1 MKNKFHEEI
10 IKPVQ
15 EKETLMRANRFL
27 SSKYALTAV
36 IILISAVSF
45 FFFNYCLNTLIALF
59 QNLENFSNPGSCFSV
74 RNAFLF
80 SFRECWGFYV
90 VFLLLI
96 LAADIRIVYGARVSW
111 KDYNIG
117 QKGTERFATLEEIQ
131 HQYRAVPDKDKCY
144 PGSGGFPVCRWKDTI
159 YIDDGPVNNL
169 IIGAPRS
176 GKGESFVFPMIDL
189 YSRAEE
195 APSLVIIDPK
205 LELYA
210 ASYQTLKERGFIPL
224 LLNTIDPS
232 RSMGYNP
239 LTPITQAYKA
249 GDYDHAQMQAK
260 GLGYA
265 WFEGSQSERDGDFW
279 LDNSANATAAMIL
292 ALVDICLKDD
302 KLLNEALIQE
312 SYQHGKPFQPSTINE
327 DKISMYSC
335 IKTFTELADVEGALD
350 IFFSERPE
358 GDPAK
363 MCYSSIK
370 ATSASGQTRGSI
382 LSSVLSKLGIFALD
396 SVAKMTTTNSINLEE
411 IGFGNNPVAVF
422 IGINLFDSSNSGI
435 ATMFL
440 QQLDMV
446 LGRKAVLSKG
456 QKCARKVIHLYDEL
470 GNIPPIP
477 KLGARLTGGPGMN
490 LLYTLVIHDF
500 AQLKALYGES
510 ANTIIT
516 GCGNK
521 AFLMTANMDTAR
533 EFSAMVGNETI
544 TNISRIGQKLS
555 LDKSLTESYEE
566 HPLINPNQLM
576 HLHRG
581 ENIIHRVLKREDLQG
596 NPVESYPIFN
606 HGKTRFLYRYEYLLD
621 SFPADISLDELP
633 VNDLSKIDLSKRS
646 FDVNR
651 YFEKKLEQQKDQLP
665 VAKLKNSVKLIDF
678 LCSIIPGLTRSK
690 ASKFSVGQLRTIIK
704 EQFDTGTLLEKD
716 RNKLMEL
723 IEAGEANDNQ

>member
-1 MKNKFHEEI
+1 MKNRFREEI

-15 EKETLMRANRFL
+15 EKETLMRANRLL

-36 IILISAVSF
+36 ILVISAVSF
-45 FFFNYCLNTLIALF
+45 FFFNYCMNTLLLILQNLKNFQEPAPWFSF
-59 QNLENFSNPGSCFSV
+59 QN
-74 RNAFLF
+74 AFTF
-80 SFRECWGFYV
+80 RFRECWGFYLV
-90 VFLLLI
+90 VLLLI
-96 LAADIRIVYGARVSW
+96 IAADIRIVYGARVSW
-111 KDYNIG
+111 KDYNVG
-117 QKGTERFATLEEIQ
+117 QKGTERFTTPEEIQ
-131 HQYRAVPDKDKCY
+131 RQYRVIPAKDQRY
-144 PGSGGFPVCRWKDTI
+144 PGCGGFPVCRIKDKI
-159 YIDDGPVNNL
+159 FIDDGPVNNL

-189 YSRAEE
+189 YSRAENT
-195 APSLVIIDPK
+195 PSLVVIDPK

-210 ASYQTLKERGFIPL
+210 ASYQTLKSRGFVPL
-224 LLNTIDPS
+224 LLNTIDPAH
-232 RSMGYNP
+232 SMGYNP
-239 LTPITQAYKA
+239 LTPIAQAYQA
-249 GDYDHAQMQAK
+249 GDYDYAQIQAK

-292 ALVDICLKDD
+292 ALVDICLEDD
-302 KLLNEALIQE
+302 RVFNEARLQE
-312 SYQHGKPFQPSTINE
+312 SYRRGKPFQPSTINE

-335 IKTFTELADVEGALD
+335 VKTFTELADVEGALD
-350 IFFSERPE
+350 IFFAERPE

-370 ATSASGQTRGSI
+370 VASGGQTRGSI
-382 LSSVLSKLGIFALD
+382 LSSVLSKLGIFALN
-396 SVAKMTTTNSINLEE
+396 SVAKMTTANSIDLEE
-411 IGFGNNPVAVF
+411 IGFGKQPIAVF
-422 IGINLFDSSNSGI
+422 IGINLFDTSNSGI

-456 QKCARKVIHLYDEL
+456 QKCARQVVHLYDEL

-500 AQLKALYGES
+500 AQLKTLYGES

-533 EFSAMVGNETI
+533 EYSAMIGNETI

-581 ENIIHRVLKREDLQG
+581 ENIIHRVLKREDLEG

-621 SFPADISLDELP
+621 SFPADTSIEELP
-633 VNDLSKIDLSKRS
+633 TGDLSGIDLSERS
-646 FDVNR
+646 FSVNS
-651 YFEKKLEQQKDQLP
+651 YFEKNW
-665 VAKLKNSVKLIDF
+665 NSNRTSFPL
-678 LCSIIPGLTRSK
+678 
-690 ASKFSVGQLRTIIK
+690 AS
-704 EQFDTGTLLEKD
+704 
-716 RNKLMEL
+716 
-723 IEAGEANDNQ
+723 

>member
-1 MKNKFHEEI
+1 MKNRFREEI

-15 EKETLMRANRFL
+15 EKETLMRANRLL

-36 IILISAVSF
+36 ILVISAVSF
-45 FFFNYCLNTLIALF
+45 FFFNYCMNTLLLILQNLKNFQEPAPWFSF
-59 QNLENFSNPGSCFSV
+59 QN
-74 RNAFLF
+74 AFTF
-80 SFRECWGFYV
+80 RFRECWGFYLV
-90 VFLLLI
+90 VLLLI
-96 LAADIRIVYGARVSW
+96 IAADIRIVYGARVSW
-111 KDYNIG
+111 KDYNVG
-117 QKGTERFATLEEIQ
+117 QKGTERFTTPEEIQ
-131 HQYRAVPDKDKCY
+131 RQYRVIPAKDQRY
-144 PGSGGFPVCRWKDTI
+144 PGCGGFPVCRIKDKI
-159 YIDDGPVNNL
+159 FIDDGPVNNL

-312 SYQHGKPFQPSTINE
+312 SYQHGKSFQPSTINE

-335 IKTFTELADVEGALD
+335 VKTFTELADVEGALD
-350 IFFSERPE
+350 IFFAERPE

-370 ATSASGQTRGSI
+370 VASGGKTRGSI
-382 LSSVLSKLGIFALD
+382 LSSVLSKLGIFALN
-396 SVAKMTTTNSINLEE
+396 SVAKMTTANSIDLEE
-411 IGFGNNPVAVF
+411 IGFGKQPIAVF
-422 IGINLFDSSNSGI
+422 IGINLFDTSNSGI

-456 QKCARKVIHLYDEL
+456 QKCARQVVHLYDEL

-500 AQLKALYGES
+500 AQLKTLYGES

-533 EFSAMVGNETI
+533 EYSAMIGNETI

-581 ENIIHRVLKREDLQG
+581 ENIIHRVLKREDLEG

-621 SFPADISLDELP
+621 SFPADTSIEELP
-633 VNDLSKIDLSKRS
+633 TGDLSGIDLSERS
-646 FDVNR
+646 FSVNS
-651 YFEKKLEQQKDQLP
+651 YFEKKLEQQQNQLSIS
-665 VAKLKNSVKLIDF
+665 KLKNSAKLIDF
-678 LCSIIPGLTRSK
+678 LCGAVPGLTRPK
-690 ASKFSVGQLRTIIK
+690 ASKCSVGQLREMISD
-704 EQFDTGTLLEKD
+704 QFSAGNLSEKEKD
-716 RNKLMEL
+716 MLVKL
-723 IEAGEANDNQ
+723 IEAGEANDDQ

>member
-117 QKGTERFATLEEIQ
+117 QKGTERFAALEEIQ
-131 HQYRAVPDKDKCY
+131 HQYRAVPAKDQRY

-195 APSLVIIDPK
+195 SPSLVIIDPK

-210 ASYQTLKERGFIPL
+210 ASCQTLKKRGFTPL
-224 LLNTIDPS
+224 LLNTIAPS

-239 LTPITQAYKA
+239 LAPIVQAYKA

-292 ALVDICLKDD
+292 ALNKNMVAIPLFEES
-302 KLLNEALIQE
+302 NRLI
-312 SYQHGKPFQPSTINE
+312 P
-327 DKISMYSC
+327 
-335 IKTFTELADVEGALD
+335 IKTATGLLPNP
-350 IFFSERPE
+350 I
-358 GDPAK
+358 
-363 MCYSSIK
+363 SSRLI
-370 ATSASGQTRGSI
+370 
-382 LSSVLSKLGIFALD
+382 
-396 SVAKMTTTNSINLEE
+396 
-411 IGFGNNPVAVF
+411 
-422 IGINLFDSSNSGI
+422 
-435 ATMFL
+435 L

>member
-1 MKNKFHEEI
+1 MKNRFREEI

-15 EKETLMRANRFL
+15 EKETLMRANRLL

-36 IILISAVSF
+36 ILVISAVSF
-45 FFFNYCLNTLIALF
+45 FFFNYCMNTLLLILQNLKNFQEPAPWFSF
-59 QNLENFSNPGSCFSV
+59 QN
-74 RNAFLF
+74 AFTF
-80 SFRECWGFYV
+80 RFRECWGFYLV
-90 VFLLLI
+90 VLLLI
-96 LAADIRIVYGARVSW
+96 IAADIRIVYGARVSW
-111 KDYNIG
+111 KDYNVG
-117 QKGTERFATLEEIQ
+117 QKGTERFTTPEEIQ
-131 HQYRAVPDKDKCY
+131 RQYRVIPAKDQRY
-144 PGSGGFPVCRWKDTI
+144 PGCGGFPVCRIKDKI
-159 YIDDGPVNNL
+159 FIDDGPVNNL

-189 YSRAEE
+189 YSRAENT
-195 APSLVIIDPK
+195 PSLVVIDPK

-210 ASYQTLKERGFIPL
+210 ASYQTLKSRGFVPL
-224 LLNTIDPS
+224 LLNTIDPAH
-232 RSMGYNP
+232 SMGYNP
-239 LTPITQAYKA
+239 LTPIAQAYQA
-249 GDYDHAQMQAK
+249 GDYDYAQIQAK

-292 ALVDICLKDD
+292 ALVDICLEDD
-302 KLLNEALIQE
+302 RVFNEARLQE
-312 SYQHGKPFQPSTINE
+312 SYRRGKPFQPSTINE

-335 IKTFTELADVEGALD
+335 VKTFTELADVEGALD
-350 IFFSERPE
+350 IFFAERPE

-370 ATSASGQTRGSI
+370 VASGGQTRGSI
-382 LSSVLSKLGIFALD
+382 LSSVLSKLGIFALN
-396 SVAKMTTTNSINLEE
+396 SVAKMTTANSIDLEE
-411 IGFGNNPVAVF
+411 IGFGKQPIAVF
-422 IGINLFDSSNSGI
+422 IGINLFDTSNSGI

-446 LGRKAVLSKG
+446 LGRKAVLSKR
-456 QKCARKVIHLYDEL
+456 QKCARQVVHLYDEL

-500 AQLKALYGES
+500 AQLKTLYGES

-533 EFSAMVGNETI
+533 EYSAMIGNETI

-581 ENIIHRVLKREDLQG
+581 ENIIHRVLKREDLEG

-621 SFPADISLDELP
+621 SFPADTSIEELP
-633 VNDLSKIDLSKRS
+633 TGDLSGIDLSERS
-646 FDVNR
+646 FSVNS
-651 YFEKKLEQQKDQLP
+651 YFEKKLEQQQNQLSIS
-665 VAKLKNSVKLIDF
+665 KLKNSAKLIDF
-678 LCSIIPGLTRSK
+678 LCGAVPGLTRPK
-690 ASKFSVGQLRTIIK
+690 ASKCSVGQLREMISD
-704 EQFDTGTLLEKD
+704 QFSAGNLSEKEKD
-716 RNKLMEL
+716 MLVKL
-723 IEAGEANDNQ
+723 IEAGEANDDQ

>member
-1 MKNKFHEEI
+1 MKNRFREEI

-15 EKETLMRANRFL
+15 EKETLMRANRLL
-27 SSKYALTAV
+27 SSTYALTAV
-36 IILISAVSF
+36 ILVISAVSF
-45 FFFNYCLNTLIALF
+45 FFFNYCMNTLLLILQNLKNFQEPAPWFSF
-59 QNLENFSNPGSCFSV
+59 QN
-74 RNAFLF
+74 AFTF
-80 SFRECWGFYV
+80 RFRECWGFYLV
-90 VFLLLI
+90 VLLLI
-96 LAADIRIVYGARVSW
+96 IAADIRIVYGARVSW
-111 KDYNIG
+111 KDYNVG
-117 QKGTERFATLEEIQ
+117 QKGTERFTTPEEIQ
-131 HQYRAVPDKDKCY
+131 RQYRVIPAKDQRY
-144 PGSGGFPVCRWKDTI
+144 PGCGGFPVCRIKDKI
-159 YIDDGPVNNL
+159 FIDDGPVNNL

-189 YSRAEE
+189 YSRAENT
-195 APSLVIIDPK
+195 PSLVVIDPK

-210 ASYQTLKERGFIPL
+210 ASYQTLKSRGFVPL
-224 LLNTIDPS
+224 LLNTIDPAH
-232 RSMGYNP
+232 SMGYNP
-239 LTPITQAYKA
+239 LTPIAQAYQA
-249 GDYDHAQMQAK
+249 GDYDYAQIQAK

-292 ALVDICLKDD
+292 ALVDICLEDD
-302 KLLNEALIQE
+302 RVFNEARLQE
-312 SYQHGKPFQPSTINE
+312 SYRRGKPFQPSTINE

-335 IKTFTELADVEGALD
+335 VKTFTELADVEGALD
-350 IFFSERPE
+350 IFFAERPE

-370 ATSASGQTRGSI
+370 VASGGQTRGSI
-382 LSSVLSKLGIFALD
+382 LSSVLSKLGIFALN
-396 SVAKMTTTNSINLEE
+396 SVAKMTTANSIDLEE
-411 IGFGNNPVAVF
+411 IGFGKQPIAVF
-422 IGINLFDSSNSGI
+422 IGINLFDTSNSGI

-456 QKCARKVIHLYDEL
+456 QKCARQVVHLYDEL

-500 AQLKALYGES
+500 AQLKTLYGES

-533 EFSAMVGNETI
+533 EYSAMIGNETI

-581 ENIIHRVLKREDLQG
+581 ENIIHRVLKREDLEG

-621 SFPADISLDELP
+621 SFPADTSIEELP
-633 VNDLSKIDLSKRS
+633 TGDLSGIDLSERS
-646 FDVNR
+646 FSVNS
-651 YFEKKLEQQKDQLP
+651 YFEKKLEQQQNQLSIS
-665 VAKLKNSVKLIDF
+665 KLKNSAKLIDF
-678 LCSIIPGLTRSK
+678 LCGAVPGLTRPK
-690 ASKFSVGQLRTIIK
+690 ASKCSVGQLREMISD
-704 EQFDTGTLLEKD
+704 QFSAGNLSEKEKD
-716 RNKLMEL
+716 MLVKL
-723 IEAGEANDNQ
+723 IEAGEANDDQ

>member
-1 MKNKFHEEI
+1 MKYRFREEI

-15 EKETLMRANRFL
+15 EKETLMRANRLL

-36 IILISAVSF
+36 ILVISAVSF
-45 FFFNYCLNTLIALF
+45 FFFNYCMNTLLLILQNLKNFQEPAPWFSF
-59 QNLENFSNPGSCFSV
+59 QN
-74 RNAFLF
+74 AFTF
-80 SFRECWGFYV
+80 RFRECWGFYLV
-90 VFLLLI
+90 VLLLI
-96 LAADIRIVYGARVSW
+96 IAADIRIVYGARVSW
-111 KDYNIG
+111 KDYNVG
-117 QKGTERFATLEEIQ
+117 QKGTERFTTPEEIQ
-131 HQYRAVPDKDKCY
+131 RQYRVIPAKDQRY
-144 PGSGGFPVCRWKDTI
+144 PGCGGFPVCRIKDKI
-159 YIDDGPVNNL
+159 FIDDGPVNNL

-195 APSLVIIDPK
+195 APSLVVIDPK

-210 ASYQTLKERGFIPL
+210 ASYQTLKKRGFIPL

-312 SYQHGKPFQPSTINE
+312 SYQHGKSFQPSTINE

-335 IKTFTELADVEGALD
+335 VKTFTELADVEGALD
-350 IFFSERPE
+350 IFFAERPE

-370 ATSASGQTRGSI
+370 VASGGKTRGSI
-382 LSSVLSKLGIFALD
+382 LSSVLSKLGIFALN
-396 SVAKMTTTNSINLEE
+396 SVAKMTTANSIDLEE
-411 IGFGNNPVAVF
+411 IGFGKQPIAVF
-422 IGINLFDSSNSGI
+422 IGINLFDTSNSGI

-456 QKCARKVIHLYDEL
+456 QKCARQVVHLYDEL

-500 AQLKALYGES
+500 AQLKTLYGES

-533 EFSAMVGNETI
+533 EYSAMIGNETI

-581 ENIIHRVLKREDLQG
+581 ENIIHRVLKREDLEG

-621 SFPADISLDELP
+621 SFPADTSIEELP
-633 VNDLSKIDLSKRS
+633 TGDLSGIDLSERS
-646 FDVNR
+646 FSVNS
-651 YFEKKLEQQKDQLP
+651 YFEKKLEQQQNQLSIS
-665 VAKLKNSVKLIDF
+665 KLKNSAKLIDF
-678 LCSIIPGLTRSK
+678 LCGAVPGLTRPK
-690 ASKFSVGQLRTIIK
+690 ASKCSVGQLREMISD
-704 EQFDTGTLLEKD
+704 QFSAGNLSEKEKD
-716 RNKLMEL
+716 MLVKL
-723 IEAGEANDNQ
+723 IEAGEANDDQ

>member
-15 EKETLMRANRFL
+15 EKKTLMRANRLL

-36 IILISAVSF
+36 IVLISAVSF

-117 QKGTERFATLEEIQ
+117 QKGTERFAALEEIQ
-131 HQYRAVPDKDKCY
+131 HQYRAVPAKDQRY

-195 APSLVIIDPK
+195 SPSLVIIDPK

-210 ASYQTLKERGFIPL
+210 ASCQTLKKRGFTPL

-239 LTPITQAYKA
+239 LAPIVQAYKA

-292 ALVDICLKDD
+292 ALNKNMVAIPLFEES
-302 KLLNEALIQE
+302 NRLI
-312 SYQHGKPFQPSTINE
+312 P
-327 DKISMYSC
+327 
-335 IKTFTELADVEGALD
+335 IKTATGLLPNP
-350 IFFSERPE
+350 I
-358 GDPAK
+358 
-363 MCYSSIK
+363 SSRLI
-370 ATSASGQTRGSI
+370 
-382 LSSVLSKLGIFALD
+382 
-396 SVAKMTTTNSINLEE
+396 
-411 IGFGNNPVAVF
+411 
-422 IGINLFDSSNSGI
+422 
-435 ATMFL
+435 L

-678 LCSIIPGLTRSK
+678 LCCVIPGLTRSK

-704 EQFDTGTLLEKD
+704 EQFDAGTLLEKD

>member
-1 MKNKFHEEI
+1 MKNRFREEI

-15 EKETLMRANRFL
+15 EKETLMRANRLL

-36 IILISAVSF
+36 ILVISAVSF
-45 FFFNYCLNTLIALF
+45 FFFNYCLNTLIQLL
-59 QNLENFSNPGSCFSV
+59 QSLGDFSNPGSSFSIQ
-74 RNAFLF
+74 NAFTF
-80 SFRECWGFYV
+80 RFRECWGFYLAI
-90 VFLLLI
+90 LLLI
-96 LAADIRIVYGARVSW
+96 TAADIRIVYGARVSW

-117 QKGTERFATLEEIQ
+117 QKGTERFTSPEEIQ
-131 HQYRAVPDKDKCY
+131 RQYRAIPAKDQRY
-144 PGSGGFPVCRWKDTI
+144 PGCGGFPVCRIKDKI
-159 YIDDGPVNNL
+159 FIDDGPVNNL

-195 APSLVIIDPK
+195 APSLVVIDPK

-210 ASYQTLKERGFIPL
+210 ASYQTLKSRGFVPL
-224 LLNTIDPS
+224 LLNTIDPAH
-232 RSMGYNP
+232 SMGYNP
-239 LTPITQAYKA
+239 LTPIAQAYQA
-249 GDYDHAQMQAK
+249 GDYDYAQIQAK

-292 ALVDICLKDD
+292 ALVDICLEDD
-302 KLLNEALIQE
+302 RVFNEARLQE
-312 SYQHGKPFQPSTINE
+312 SYRNGKPFQPSTINE

-335 IKTFTELADVEGALD
+335 VKTFTELADVEGALD
-350 IFFSERPE
+350 VFFAERPE

-370 ATSASGQTRGSI
+370 VASGGQTRGSI
-382 LSSVLSKLGIFALD
+382 LSSVLSKLGIFALN
-396 SVAKMTTTNSINLEE
+396 SVAKMTTANSIDLEE
-411 IGFGNNPVAVF
+411 IGFGKQPIAVF

-456 QKCARKVIHLYDEL
+456 QKCARQVVHLYDEL

-500 AQLKALYGES
+500 AQLKTLYGES

-521 AFLMTANMDTAR
+521 AFLMTANIDTAR
-533 EFSAMVGNETI
+533 EYSAMIGNETI

-581 ENIIHRVLKREDLQG
+581 ENIIHRVLKREDLEG

-621 SFPADISLDELP
+621 SFPADASIDELP
-633 VNDLSKIDLSKRS
+633 TGDLSGIDLAKRS
-646 FDVNR
+646 FSVNS
-651 YFEKKLEQQKDQLP
+651 YFEKKLEQQQNQLP
-665 VAKLKNSVKLIDF
+665 ISKLKNAAKLIDF
-678 LCSIIPGLTRSK
+678 LCGAVPGLTRPK
-690 ASKFSVGQLRTIIK
+690 ASKCSVGQLREIISDQFSAGNLSEK
-704 EQFDTGTLLEKD
+704 ERDMLVK
-716 RNKLMEL
+716 L
-723 IEAGEANDNQ
+723 IEAGEANDDQ

>member
-1 MKNKFHEEI
+1 MKNRFREEI

-15 EKETLMRANRFL
+15 EKETLMRANRLL

-36 IILISAVSF
+36 ILVISAVSF
-45 FFFNYCLNTLIALF
+45 FFFNYCMNTLLLLLQNLRSFQEPAPWFSF
-59 QNLENFSNPGSCFSV
+59 QN
-74 RNAFLF
+74 AFTF
-80 SFRECWGFYV
+80 RFRECWGFYLV
-90 VFLLLI
+90 VLLLI
-96 LAADIRIVYGARVSW
+96 IAADIRIVYGARVSW
-111 KDYNIG
+111 KDYNVG
-117 QKGTERFATLEEIQ
+117 QKGTERFTTPEEIQ
-131 HQYRAVPDKDKCY
+131 RQYRAIPAKDQRY
-144 PGSGGFPVCRWKDTI
+144 PGCGGFPVCRIKDNI
-159 YIDDGPVNNL
+159 FIDDGPVNNL

-195 APSLVIIDPK
+195 APSLVVIDPK

-210 ASYQTLKERGFIPL
+210 ASYQTLKSRGFVPL
-224 LLNTIDPS
+224 LLNTIDPAH
-232 RSMGYNP
+232 SMGYNP
-239 LTPITQAYKA
+239 LTPIAQAYQV
-249 GDYDHAQMQAK
+249 GDYDYAQIQAK

-292 ALVDICLKDD
+292 ALVDICLEDD
-302 KLLNEALIQE
+302 RVFNEARLQE
-312 SYQHGKPFQPSTINE
+312 SYRHGKPFQPSTINE

-335 IKTFTELADVEGALD
+335 VKTFTELADVEGALD
-350 IFFSERPE
+350 IFFAERPE

-370 ATSASGQTRGSI
+370 VASGGQTRGSI
-382 LSSVLSKLGIFALD
+382 LSSVLSKLGIFALN
-396 SVAKMTTTNSINLEE
+396 SVAKMTTANSIDLEE
-411 IGFGNNPVAVF
+411 IGFGKQPIAVF
-422 IGINLFDSSNSGI
+422 IGINLFDTSNSGI

-456 QKCARKVIHLYDEL
+456 QKCARQVVHLYDEL

-500 AQLKALYGES
+500 AQLKTLYGES

-581 ENIIHRVLKREDLQG
+581 ENIIHRVLKREDLEG

-606 HGKTRFLYRYEYLLD
+606 HGKTRFLYRFEYLLD
-621 SFPADISLDELP
+621 SFPADTSIEELP
-633 VNDLSKIDLSKRS
+633 TGDLSGINLAERS
-646 FDVNR
+646 FSVNS
-651 YFEKKLEQQKDQLP
+651 YFEKKLEQQQNQLP
-665 VAKLKNSVKLIDF
+665 ISKLKNAAKLIDF
-678 LCSIIPGLTRSK
+678 LCGAVPGLTRPK
-690 ASKFSVGQLRTIIK
+690 ASKCSVGQLREMINDQFSAGNLSEKERDMLVKLIK
-704 EQFDTGTLLEKD
+704 
-716 RNKLMEL
+716 
-723 IEAGEANDNQ
+723 AGEANDDQ

>member
-15 EKETLMRANRFL
+15 EKETLMRANRLF

-59 QNLENFSNPGSCFSV
+59 QNLGDFSNPGSCFSV

-117 QKGTERFATLEEIQ
+117 QKGTERFAALEEIQ
-131 HQYRAVPDKDKCY
+131 HQYRAVPAKDQRY

-292 ALVDICLKDD
+292 ALNKNMVAIPLFEES
-302 KLLNEALIQE
+302 NRLI
-312 SYQHGKPFQPSTINE
+312 P
-327 DKISMYSC
+327 
-335 IKTFTELADVEGALD
+335 IKTATGLLPNP
-350 IFFSERPE
+350 I
-358 GDPAK
+358 
-363 MCYSSIK
+363 SSRLI
-370 ATSASGQTRGSI
+370 
-382 LSSVLSKLGIFALD
+382 
-396 SVAKMTTTNSINLEE
+396 
-411 IGFGNNPVAVF
+411 
-422 IGINLFDSSNSGI
+422 
-435 ATMFL
+435 L

-490 LLYTLVIHDF
+490 LLYTLVIRGSSRRYYNIGWPRF
-500 AQLKALYGES
+500 FQQGLSPPKRRSGK
-510 ANTIIT
+510 I
-516 GCGNK
+516 GK
-521 AFLMTANMDTAR
+521 QTAGWAR
-533 EFSAMVGNETI
+533 
-544 TNISRIGQKLS
+544 
-555 LDKSLTESYEE
+555 
-566 HPLINPNQLM
+566 
-576 HLHRG
+576 
-581 ENIIHRVLKREDLQG
+581 
-596 NPVESYPIFN
+596 
-606 HGKTRFLYRYEYLLD
+606 
-621 SFPADISLDELP
+621 
-633 VNDLSKIDLSKRS
+633 
-646 FDVNR
+646 
-651 YFEKKLEQQKDQLP
+651 
-665 VAKLKNSVKLIDF
+665 
-678 LCSIIPGLTRSK
+678 
-690 ASKFSVGQLRTIIK
+690 
-704 EQFDTGTLLEKD
+704 
-716 RNKLMEL
+716 
-723 IEAGEANDNQ
+723 

>member
-1 MKNKFHEEI
+1 MKNRFREEI

-15 EKETLMRANRFL
+15 EKETLMRANRLL

-36 IILISAVSF
+36 ILVISAVSF
-45 FFFNYCLNTLIALF
+45 FFFNYCMNTLLLILQNLKNFQEPAPWFSF
-59 QNLENFSNPGSCFSV
+59 QN
-74 RNAFLF
+74 AFTF
-80 SFRECWGFYV
+80 RFRECWGFYLV
-90 VFLLLI
+90 VLLLI
-96 LAADIRIVYGARVSW
+96 IAADIRIVYGARVSW
-111 KDYNIG
+111 KDYNVG
-117 QKGTERFATLEEIQ
+117 QKGTERFTNPEEIQ
-131 HQYRAVPDKDKCY
+131 RQYRVIPAKDQRY
-144 PGSGGFPVCRWKDTI
+144 PGCGGFPVCRIKDKI
-159 YIDDGPVNNL
+159 FIDDGPVNNL

-189 YSRAEE
+189 YSRAENT
-195 APSLVIIDPK
+195 PSLVVIDPK

-210 ASYQTLKERGFIPL
+210 ASYQTLKSRGFVPL
-224 LLNTIDPS
+224 LLNTIDPAH
-232 RSMGYNP
+232 SMGYNP
-239 LTPITQAYKA
+239 LTPIAQAYQA
-249 GDYDHAQMQAK
+249 GDYDYAQIQAK

-292 ALVDICLKDD
+292 ALVDICLEDD
-302 KLLNEALIQE
+302 RVFNEARLQE
-312 SYQHGKPFQPSTINE
+312 SYRRGKPFQPSTINE

-335 IKTFTELADVEGALD
+335 VKTFTELADVEGALD
-350 IFFSERPE
+350 IFFAERPE

-370 ATSASGQTRGSI
+370 VASGGQTRGSI
-382 LSSVLSKLGIFALD
+382 LSSVLSKLGIFALN
-396 SVAKMTTTNSINLEE
+396 SVAKMTTANSIDLEE
-411 IGFGNNPVAVF
+411 IGFGKQPIAVF
-422 IGINLFDSSNSGI
+422 IGINLFDTSNSGI

-456 QKCARKVIHLYDEL
+456 QKCARQVVHLYDEL

-500 AQLKALYGES
+500 AQLKTLYGES

-533 EFSAMVGNETI
+533 EYSAMIGNETI

-581 ENIIHRVLKREDLQG
+581 ENIIHRVLKREDLEG

-621 SFPADISLDELP
+621 SFPADTSIEELP
-633 VNDLSKIDLSKRS
+633 TGDLSGIDLSERS
-646 FDVNR
+646 FSVNS
-651 YFEKKLEQQKDQLP
+651 YFEKKLEQQQNQLSIS
-665 VAKLKNSVKLIDF
+665 KLKNSAKLIDF
-678 LCSIIPGLTRSK
+678 LCGAVPGLTRPK
-690 ASKFSVGQLRTIIK
+690 ASKCSVGQLREMISD
-704 EQFDTGTLLEKD
+704 QFSAGNLSEKEKD
-716 RNKLMEL
+716 MLVKL
-723 IEAGEANDNQ
+723 IEAGEANDDQ

>member
-15 EKETLMRANRFL
+15 EKKTLMRANRLF

-117 QKGTERFATLEEIQ
+117 QKGTERFAALEEIQ
-131 HQYRAVPDKDKCY
+131 HQYRAVPAKDQRY

-195 APSLVIIDPK
+195 SPSLVIIDPK

-210 ASYQTLKERGFIPL
+210 ASCQTLKKRGFTPL

-239 LTPITQAYKA
+239 LAPIVQAYKA

-292 ALVDICLKDD
+292 ALNKNMVAIPLFEES
-302 KLLNEALIQE
+302 NRLI
-312 SYQHGKPFQPSTINE
+312 P
-327 DKISMYSC
+327 
-335 IKTFTELADVEGALD
+335 IKTATGLLPNP
-350 IFFSERPE
+350 I
-358 GDPAK
+358 
-363 MCYSSIK
+363 SSRLI
-370 ATSASGQTRGSI
+370 
-382 LSSVLSKLGIFALD
+382 
-396 SVAKMTTTNSINLEE
+396 
-411 IGFGNNPVAVF
+411 
-422 IGINLFDSSNSGI
+422 
-435 ATMFL
+435 L

>member
-210 ASYQTLKERGFIPL
+210 ASCQTLKKRGFIPL

-292 ALVDICLKDD
+292 ALNKNMVAIPLFEES
-302 KLLNEALIQE
+302 NRLI
-312 SYQHGKPFQPSTINE
+312 P
-327 DKISMYSC
+327 
-335 IKTFTELADVEGALD
+335 IKTATGLLPNP
-350 IFFSERPE
+350 I
-358 GDPAK
+358 
-363 MCYSSIK
+363 SSRLI
-370 ATSASGQTRGSI
+370 
-382 LSSVLSKLGIFALD
+382 
-396 SVAKMTTTNSINLEE
+396 
-411 IGFGNNPVAVF
+411 
-422 IGINLFDSSNSGI
+422 
-435 ATMFL
+435 L

>member
-1 MKNKFHEEI
+1 MKNRFREEI

-15 EKETLMRANRFL
+15 EKEPLMRANRLL

-36 IILISAVSF
+36 ILVISAVSF
-45 FFFNYCLNTLIALF
+45 FFFNYCMNTLLLILQNLKNFQEPAPWFSF
-59 QNLENFSNPGSCFSV
+59 QN
-74 RNAFLF
+74 AFTF
-80 SFRECWGFYV
+80 RFRECWGFYLV
-90 VFLLLI
+90 VLLLI
-96 LAADIRIVYGARVSW
+96 IAADIRIVYGARVSW
-111 KDYNIG
+111 KDYNVG
-117 QKGTERFATLEEIQ
+117 QKGTERFTTPEEIQ
-131 HQYRAVPDKDKCY
+131 RQYRVIPAKDQRY
-144 PGSGGFPVCRWKDTI
+144 PGCGGFPVCRIKDKI
-159 YIDDGPVNNL
+159 FIDDGPVNNL

-189 YSRAEE
+189 YSRAENT
-195 APSLVIIDPK
+195 PSLVVIDPK

-210 ASYQTLKERGFIPL
+210 ASYQTLKSRGFVPL
-224 LLNTIDPS
+224 LLNTIDPAH
-232 RSMGYNP
+232 SMGYNP
-239 LTPITQAYKA
+239 LTPIAQAYQA
-249 GDYDHAQMQAK
+249 GDYDYAQIQAK

-292 ALVDICLKDD
+292 ALVDICLEDD
-302 KLLNEALIQE
+302 RVFNEARLQE
-312 SYQHGKPFQPSTINE
+312 SYRRGKPFQPSTINE

-335 IKTFTELADVEGALD
+335 VKTFTELADVEGALD
-350 IFFSERPE
+350 IFFAERPE

-370 ATSASGQTRGSI
+370 VASGGQTRGSI
-382 LSSVLSKLGIFALD
+382 LSSVLSKLGIFALN
-396 SVAKMTTTNSINLEE
+396 SVAKMTTANSIDLEE
-411 IGFGNNPVAVF
+411 IGFGKQPIAVF
-422 IGINLFDSSNSGI
+422 IGINLFDTSNSGI

-456 QKCARKVIHLYDEL
+456 QKCARQVVHLYDEL

-500 AQLKALYGES
+500 AQLKTLYGES

-533 EFSAMVGNETI
+533 EYSAMIGNETI

-581 ENIIHRVLKREDLQG
+581 ENIIHRVLKREDLEG

-621 SFPADISLDELP
+621 SFPADTSIEELP
-633 VNDLSKIDLSKRS
+633 TGDLSGIDLSERS
-646 FDVNR
+646 FSVNS
-651 YFEKKLEQQKDQLP
+651 YFEKKLEQQQNQLSIS
-665 VAKLKNSVKLIDF
+665 KLKNSAKLIDF
-678 LCSIIPGLTRSK
+678 LCGAVPGLTRPK
-690 ASKFSVGQLRTIIK
+690 ASKCSVGQLREMISD
-704 EQFDTGTLLEKD
+704 QFSAGNLSEKEKD
-716 RNKLMEL
+716 MLVKL
-723 IEAGEANDNQ
+723 IEAGEANDDQ

>member
-1 MKNKFHEEI
+1 MKNRFREEI

-15 EKETLMRANRFL
+15 EKETLMRANRLL

-36 IILISAVSF
+36 ILVISAVSF
-45 FFFNYCLNTLIALF
+45 FFFNYCMNTLLLILQNLKNFQEPAPWFSF
-59 QNLENFSNPGSCFSV
+59 QN
-74 RNAFLF
+74 AFTF
-80 SFRECWGFYV
+80 RFRECWGFYLV
-90 VFLLLI
+90 VLLLI
-96 LAADIRIVYGARVSW
+96 IAADIRIVYGARVSW
-111 KDYNIG
+111 KDYNVG
-117 QKGTERFATLEEIQ
+117 QKGTERFTTPEEIQ
-131 HQYRAVPDKDKCY
+131 RQYRVIPAKDQRY
-144 PGSGGFPVCRWKDTI
+144 PGCGGFPVCRIKDKI
-159 YIDDGPVNNL
+159 FIDDGPVNNL

-189 YSRAEE
+189 YSRAENT
-195 APSLVIIDPK
+195 PSLVVIDPK

-210 ASYQTLKERGFIPL
+210 ASYQTLKSRGFVPL
-224 LLNTIDPS
+224 LLNTIDPAH
-232 RSMGYNP
+232 SMGYNP
-239 LTPITQAYKA
+239 LTPIAQAYQA
-249 GDYDHAQMQAK
+249 GDYDYAQIQAK

-292 ALVDICLKDD
+292 ALVDICLEDD
-302 KLLNEALIQE
+302 RVFNEARLQE
-312 SYQHGKPFQPSTINE
+312 SYRRGKPFQPSTINE

-335 IKTFTELADVEGALD
+335 VKTFTELADVEGALD
-350 IFFSERPE
+350 IFFAERPE

-370 ATSASGQTRGSI
+370 VASGGQTRGSI
-382 LSSVLSKLGIFALD
+382 LSSVLSKLGIFALN
-396 SVAKMTTTNSINLEE
+396 SVAKMTTANSIDLEE
-411 IGFGNNPVAVF
+411 IGFGKQPIAVF
-422 IGINLFDSSNSGI
+422 IGINLFDTSNSGI

-456 QKCARKVIHLYDEL
+456 QKCARQVVHLYDEL

-500 AQLKALYGES
+500 AQLKTLYGES

-533 EFSAMVGNETI
+533 EYSAMIGNETI

-581 ENIIHRVLKREDLQG
+581 ENIIHRVLKREDLEG

-621 SFPADISLDELP
+621 SFPADTSIEELP
-633 VNDLSKIDLSKRS
+633 TGDLSGIDLSERS
-646 FDVNR
+646 FSVNS
-651 YFEKKLEQQKDQLP
+651 YFEKKLEQQQNQLSIS
-665 VAKLKNSVKLIDF
+665 KLKNSAKLIDF
-678 LCSIIPGLTRSK
+678 LCGAVPGLTRPK
-690 ASKFSVGQLRTIIK
+690 ASKCSVSQLREMISD
-704 EQFDTGTLLEKD
+704 QFSAGNLSEKEKD
-716 RNKLMEL
+716 MLVKL
-723 IEAGEANDNQ
+723 IEAGEANDDQ

>member
-1 MKNKFHEEI
+1 MKNRFREEI

-15 EKETLMRANRFL
+15 EKETLMRANRLL

-36 IILISAVSF
+36 ILVISAVSF
-45 FFFNYCLNTLIALF
+45 FFFNYCMNTLLLILQNLKNFQEPAPWFSF
-59 QNLENFSNPGSCFSV
+59 QN
-74 RNAFLF
+74 AFTF
-80 SFRECWGFYV
+80 RFRECWGFYLV
-90 VFLLLI
+90 VLLLI
-96 LAADIRIVYGARVSW
+96 IAADIRIVYGARVSW
-111 KDYNIG
+111 KDYNVG
-117 QKGTERFATLEEIQ
+117 QKGTERFTTPEEIQ
-131 HQYRAVPDKDKCY
+131 RQYRVIPAKDQRY
-144 PGSGGFPVCRWKDTI
+144 PGCGGFPVCRIKDKI
-159 YIDDGPVNNL
+159 FIDDGPVNNL

-189 YSRAEE
+189 YSRAENT
-195 APSLVIIDPK
+195 PSLVVIDPK

-210 ASYQTLKERGFIPL
+210 ASYQTLKSRGFVPL
-224 LLNTIDPS
+224 LLNTIDPAH
-232 RSMGYNP
+232 SMGYNP
-239 LTPITQAYKA
+239 LTPIAQAYQA
-249 GDYDHAQMQAK
+249 GDYDYAQIQAK

-292 ALVDICLKDD
+292 ALVDICLEDD
-302 KLLNEALIQE
+302 RVFNEARLQE
-312 SYQHGKPFQPSTINE
+312 SYRRGKPFQPSTINE

-335 IKTFTELADVEGALD
+335 VKTFTELADVEGALD
-350 IFFSERPE
+350 IFFAERPE

-370 ATSASGQTRGSI
+370 VASGGQTRGSI
-382 LSSVLSKLGIFALD
+382 LSSVLSKLGIFALN
-396 SVAKMTTTNSINLEE
+396 SVAKMTTANSIDLEE
-411 IGFGNNPVAVF
+411 IGFGKQPIAVF
-422 IGINLFDSSNSGI
+422 IGINLFDTSNSGI

-456 QKCARKVIHLYDEL
+456 QKCARQVVHLYDEL

-500 AQLKALYGES
+500 AQLKTLYGES

-533 EFSAMVGNETI
+533 EYSAMIGNETI

-581 ENIIHRVLKREDLQG
+581 ENIIHRVLKREDLEG

-621 SFPADISLDELP
+621 SFPADTSNEELP
-633 VNDLSKIDLSKRS
+633 TGELSGIDL
-646 FDVNR
+646 
-651 YFEKKLEQQKDQLP
+651 
-665 VAKLKNSVKLIDF
+665 
-678 LCSIIPGLTRSK
+678 
-690 ASKFSVGQLRTIIK
+690 
-704 EQFDTGTLLEKD
+704 
-716 RNKLMEL
+716 
-723 IEAGEANDNQ
+723 

>member
-117 QKGTERFATLEEIQ
+117 QKGTERFAALEEIQ
-131 HQYRAVPDKDKCY
+131 HQYRAVPAKDQRY

-195 APSLVIIDPK
+195 SPSLVIIDPK

-210 ASYQTLKERGFIPL
+210 ASCQTLKKRGFTPL

-239 LTPITQAYKA
+239 LAPIVQAYKA

-292 ALVDICLKDD
+292 ALNKNMVAIPLFEES
-302 KLLNEALIQE
+302 NRLI
-312 SYQHGKPFQPSTINE
+312 P
-327 DKISMYSC
+327 
-335 IKTFTELADVEGALD
+335 IKTATGLLPNP
-350 IFFSERPE
+350 I
-358 GDPAK
+358 
-363 MCYSSIK
+363 SSRLI
-370 ATSASGQTRGSI
+370 
-382 LSSVLSKLGIFALD
+382 
-396 SVAKMTTTNSINLEE
+396 
-411 IGFGNNPVAVF
+411 
-422 IGINLFDSSNSGI
+422 
-435 ATMFL
+435 L

-678 LCSIIPGLTRSK
+678 LCCVIPGLTRSK

>member
-144 PGSGGFPVCRWKDTI
+144 PGSGGFPVCRRKDTI

-292 ALVDICLKDD
+292 ALNKNMVAIPLFEES
-302 KLLNEALIQE
+302 NRLI
-312 SYQHGKPFQPSTINE
+312 P
-327 DKISMYSC
+327 
-335 IKTFTELADVEGALD
+335 IKTATGLLPNP
-350 IFFSERPE
+350 I
-358 GDPAK
+358 
-363 MCYSSIK
+363 SSRLI
-370 ATSASGQTRGSI
+370 
-382 LSSVLSKLGIFALD
+382 
-396 SVAKMTTTNSINLEE
+396 
-411 IGFGNNPVAVF
+411 
-422 IGINLFDSSNSGI
+422 
-435 ATMFL
+435 L

-678 LCSIIPGLTRSK
+678 LCCVIPGLTRSK

>member
-1 MKNKFHEEI
+1 MKNRFREEI

-15 EKETLMRANRFL
+15 EKETLMRANRLL

-36 IILISAVSF
+36 ILVISAVSF
-45 FFFNYCLNTLIALF
+45 FFFNYCMNTLLLILQNLKNFQEPAPWFSF
-59 QNLENFSNPGSCFSV
+59 QN
-74 RNAFLF
+74 AFTF
-80 SFRECWGFYV
+80 RFRECWGFYLV
-90 VFLLLI
+90 VLLLI
-96 LAADIRIVYGARVSW
+96 IAADIRIVYGARVSW
-111 KDYNIG
+111 KDYNVG
-117 QKGTERFATLEEIQ
+117 QKGTERFTTPEEIQ
-131 HQYRAVPDKDKCY
+131 RQYRVIPAKDQRY
-144 PGSGGFPVCRWKDTI
+144 PGCGGFPVCRIKDKI
-159 YIDDGPVNNL
+159 FIDDGPVNNL

-195 APSLVIIDPK
+195 APSLVVIDPK

-210 ASYQTLKERGFIPL
+210 ASYQTLKKRGFIPL

-312 SYQHGKPFQPSTINE
+312 SYQHGKSFQPSTINE

-335 IKTFTELADVEGALD
+335 VKTFTELADVEGALD
-350 IFFSERPE
+350 IFFAERPE

-370 ATSASGQTRGSI
+370 VASGGKTRGSI
-382 LSSVLSKLGIFALD
+382 LSSVLSKLGIFALN
-396 SVAKMTTTNSINLEE
+396 SVAKMTTANSIDLEE
-411 IGFGNNPVAVF
+411 IGFGKQPIAVF
-422 IGINLFDSSNSGI
+422 IGINLFDTSNSGI

-456 QKCARKVIHLYDEL
+456 QKCARQVVHLYDEL

-500 AQLKALYGES
+500 AQLKTLYGES

-533 EFSAMVGNETI
+533 EYSAMIGNETI

-581 ENIIHRVLKREDLQG
+581 ENIIHRVLKREDLEG

-621 SFPADISLDELP
+621 SFPADTSIEELP
-633 VNDLSKIDLSKRS
+633 TGDLSGIDLSERS
-646 FDVNR
+646 FSVNS
-651 YFEKKLEQQKDQLP
+651 YFEKKLEQQQNQLSIS
-665 VAKLKNSVKLIDF
+665 KLKNSAKLIDF
-678 LCSIIPGLTRSK
+678 LCGAVPGLTRPK
-690 ASKFSVGQLRTIIK
+690 ASKCSVGQLREMISD
-704 EQFDTGTLLEKD
+704 QFSAGNLSEKEKD
-716 RNKLMEL
+716 MLVKL
-723 IEAGEANDNQ
+723 IEAGEANDDQ

>member
-117 QKGTERFATLEEIQ
+117 QKGTERFAALEEIQ
-131 HQYRAVPDKDKCY
+131 HQYRAVPAKDQRY

-195 APSLVIIDPK
+195 SPSLVIIDPK

-210 ASYQTLKERGFIPL
+210 ASCQTLKKRGFTPL

-239 LTPITQAYKA
+239 LAPIVQAYKA

-292 ALVDICLKDD
+292 ALNKNMVAIPLFEES
-302 KLLNEALIQE
+302 NRLI
-312 SYQHGKPFQPSTINE
+312 P
-327 DKISMYSC
+327 
-335 IKTFTELADVEGALD
+335 IKTATGLLPNP
-350 IFFSERPE
+350 I
-358 GDPAK
+358 
-363 MCYSSIK
+363 SSRLI
-370 ATSASGQTRGSI
+370 
-382 LSSVLSKLGIFALD
+382 
-396 SVAKMTTTNSINLEE
+396 
-411 IGFGNNPVAVF
+411 
-422 IGINLFDSSNSGI
+422 
-435 ATMFL
+435 L

-596 NPVESYPIFN
+596 NPVESYPVFN

>member
-1 MKNKFHEEI
+1 M
-10 IKPVQ
+10 V
-15 EKETLMRANRFL
+15 A
-27 SSKYALTAV
+27 
-36 IILISAVSF
+36 
-45 FFFNYCLNTLIALF
+45 
-59 QNLENFSNPGSCFSV
+59 
-74 RNAFLF
+74 
-80 SFRECWGFYV
+80 
-90 VFLLLI
+90 
-96 LAADIRIVYGARVSW
+96 
-111 KDYNIG
+111 
-117 QKGTERFATLEEIQ
+117 
-131 HQYRAVPDKDKCY
+131 
-144 PGSGGFPVCRWKDTI
+144 
-159 YIDDGPVNNL
+159 
-169 IIGAPRS
+169 
-176 GKGESFVFPMIDL
+176 
-189 YSRAEE
+189 
-195 APSLVIIDPK
+195 
-205 LELYA
+205 
-210 ASYQTLKERGFIPL
+210 IPL
-224 LLNTIDPS
+224 
-232 RSMGYNP
+232 
-239 LTPITQAYKA
+239 
-249 GDYDHAQMQAK
+249 
-260 GLGYA
+260 
-265 WFEGSQSERDGDFW
+265 FEESNR
-279 LDNSANATAAMIL
+279 
-292 ALVDICLKDD
+292 
-302 KLLNEALIQE
+302 LI
-312 SYQHGKPFQPSTINE
+312 P
-327 DKISMYSC
+327 
-335 IKTFTELADVEGALD
+335 IKTATGLLPNP
-350 IFFSERPE
+350 I
-358 GDPAK
+358 
-363 MCYSSIK
+363 SSRLI
-370 ATSASGQTRGSI
+370 
-382 LSSVLSKLGIFALD
+382 
-396 SVAKMTTTNSINLEE
+396 
-411 IGFGNNPVAVF
+411 
-422 IGINLFDSSNSGI
+422 
-435 ATMFL
+435 L

-606 HGKTRFLYRYEYLLD
+606 YGKTRFLYRYEYLLD

>member
-1 MKNKFHEEI
+1 MKNRFREEI

-15 EKETLMRANRFL
+15 EKETLMRANRLL
-27 SSKYALTAV
+27 SSTYALTAV
-36 IILISAVSF
+36 ILVISAVSF
-45 FFFNYCLNTLIALF
+45 FFFNYCMNTLLLILQNLKNFQEPAPWFSF
-59 QNLENFSNPGSCFSV
+59 QN
-74 RNAFLF
+74 AFTF
-80 SFRECWGFYV
+80 RFRECWGFYLV
-90 VFLLLI
+90 VLLLI
-96 LAADIRIVYGARVSW
+96 IAADIRIVYGARVSW
-111 KDYNIG
+111 KDYNVG
-117 QKGTERFATLEEIQ
+117 QKGTERFTTPEEIQ
-131 HQYRAVPDKDKCY
+131 RQYRVIPAKDQRY
-144 PGSGGFPVCRWKDTI
+144 PGCGGFPVCRIKDKI
-159 YIDDGPVNNL
+159 FIDDGPVNNL

-189 YSRAEE
+189 YSRAENT
-195 APSLVIIDPK
+195 PSLVVIDPK

-210 ASYQTLKERGFIPL
+210 ASYQTLKSRGFVPL
-224 LLNTIDPS
+224 LLNTIDPAH
-232 RSMGYNP
+232 SMGYNP
-239 LTPITQAYKA
+239 LTPIAQAYQA
-249 GDYDHAQMQAK
+249 GDYDYAQIQAK

-292 ALVDICLKDD
+292 ALVDICLEDD
-302 KLLNEALIQE
+302 RVFNEARLQE
-312 SYQHGKPFQPSTINE
+312 SYRRGKPFQPSTINE

-335 IKTFTELADVEGALD
+335 VKTFTELADVEGALD
-350 IFFSERPE
+350 IFFAERPE

-370 ATSASGQTRGSI
+370 VASGGKTRGSI
-382 LSSVLSKLGIFALD
+382 LSSVLSKLGIFALN
-396 SVAKMTTTNSINLEE
+396 SVAKMTTANSIDLEE
-411 IGFGNNPVAVF
+411 IGFGKQPIAVF
-422 IGINLFDSSNSGI
+422 IGINLFDTSNSGI

-456 QKCARKVIHLYDEL
+456 QKCARQVVHLYDEL

-500 AQLKALYGES
+500 AQLKTLYGES

-533 EFSAMVGNETI
+533 EYSAMIGNETI

-581 ENIIHRVLKREDLQG
+581 ENIIHRVLKREDLEG

-621 SFPADISLDELP
+621 SFPADTSIEELP
-633 VNDLSKIDLSKRS
+633 TGDLSGIDLSERS
-646 FDVNR
+646 FSVNS
-651 YFEKKLEQQKDQLP
+651 YFEKKLEQQQNQLSIS
-665 VAKLKNSVKLIDF
+665 KLKNSAKLIDF
-678 LCSIIPGLTRSK
+678 LCGAVPGLTRPK
-690 ASKFSVGQLRTIIK
+690 ASKCSVGQLREMISD
-704 EQFDTGTLLEKD
+704 QFSAGNLSEKEKD
-716 RNKLMEL
+716 MLVKL
-723 IEAGEANDNQ
+723 IEAGEANDDQ